1 LTTISLGRN
10 CRGAES
16 RAPVLGTMMPRASSI
31 TRGFTLIEV
40 LVVVSIIA
48 LLIAILVP
56 ALGRARTVVRRTMC
70 LGNLHQV
77 GLAIHGYAQDHNGCI
92 PYGPEAPPMTVTN
105 LYPTTGAVTSLIS
118 LESGKLVA
126 LGLTLPRQL
135 ARTPKVLFCP
145 DADQGSRADAELA
158 NVGRAQAQADYYYR
172 HGSGSSMYA
181 DAGTEHIRLAS
192 LGRNSDGAHIRALAI
207 DANYLVDPFLEV
219 FKVYLR
225 TNHRME
231 TVSVLFADG
240 HAAAVINPRGEY
252 NPHGEYTVDAR
263 DNPRQSFAR
272 ILRVFERADR
282 LP

>member
-1 LTTISLGRN
+1 
-10 CRGAES
+10 
-16 RAPVLGTMMPRASSI
+16 MPKASFRV
-31 TRGFTLIEV
+31 RGFTLIEV
-40 LVVVSIIA
+40 LVVVSITA

-70 LGNLHQV
+70 LGHLHQV
-77 GLAIHGYAQDHNGCI
+77 GAAIHGYAQDHHGCI

-118 LESGKLVA
+118 LESGKPVA
-126 LGLTLPRQL
+126 LGLMLSRQL
-135 ARTPKVLFCP
+135 AKTPRVLFCP
-145 DADQGSRADAELA
+145 DADQGFRADGELA
-158 NVGRAQAQADYYYR
+158 NVGRGQAQADYYYR

-192 LGRNSDGAHIRALAI
+192 LGRNSDGNFIRALAI
-207 DANYLVDPFLEV
+207 DANYLVDPFLEI

-231 TVSVLFADG
+231 TVNVLFADG
-240 HAAAVINPRGEY
+240 HASAVN
-252 NPHGEYTVDAR
+252 NHKGEYTVDAR

-272 ILRVFERADR
+272 ILAVFERADR
-282 LP
+282 IP